1 MGIRCLGG
9 RFLPFVARTRVLEP
23 AGYDRRNP
31 GRIVRTRRRPARAA
45 WRQAIPHPPRGSN
58 RRLNREAKMITENL
72 ARLRA
77 HRNNIHRYRRLL
89 GTQLT
94 ELERRFIEGRLAEE
108 TEAFK
113 RLSDETFP

>member
-1 MGIRCLGG
+1 
-9 RFLPFVARTRVLEP
+9 
-23 AGYDRRNP
+23 
-31 GRIVRTRRRPARAA
+31 
-45 WRQAIPHPPRGSN
+45 
-58 RRLNREAKMITENL
+58 MISEKL

-77 HRNNIHRYRRLL
+77 HRNNVHRYRRLL

-113 RLSDETFP
+113 RLSDETFPASLNHQSQEPEIDPLVSAWGYICGELRPPEGRRSESAAQHL

>member
-1 MGIRCLGG
+1 
-9 RFLPFVARTRVLEP
+9 
-23 AGYDRRNP
+23 
-31 GRIVRTRRRPARAA
+31 
-45 WRQAIPHPPRGSN
+45 
-58 RRLNREAKMITENL
+58 MITENL

-113 RLSDETFP
+113 RLSDETFPVSLNHQSEEPETDPLASAWGYICGELRPPEGRRPETAGQQL

>member
-1 MGIRCLGG
+1 
-9 RFLPFVARTRVLEP
+9 
-23 AGYDRRNP
+23 
-31 GRIVRTRRRPARAA
+31 
-45 WRQAIPHPPRGSN
+45 
-58 RRLNREAKMITENL
+58 MISEKL

-77 HRNNIHRYRRLL
+77 HRSNVHRYRRLL

-113 RLSDETFP
+113 RLSDETFPVSLNRQSEEPEIDPLVSAWGYICGELRPPEGRRPETAGQQHL

>member
-1 MGIRCLGG
+1 
-9 RFLPFVARTRVLEP
+9 
-23 AGYDRRNP
+23 
-31 GRIVRTRRRPARAA
+31 
-45 WRQAIPHPPRGSN
+45 
-58 RRLNREAKMITENL
+58 MISEKL

-77 HRNNIHRYRRLL
+77 HRNNVHRYRRLL

-113 RLSDETFP
+113 RVSDETFPVSLNHQSQEPEIDDPLVSAWGYICGELRPPEGRRPESAGQHQ